1 MTAYNLIRHSRKNVI
16 LFIAQVKYREVSMS
30 FDGKNN
36 SQFINELL
44 AKETSAIP
52 TAADTIEGET
62 RKVSITISDDNA
74 LH

>member
-36 SQFINELL
+36 SQFISELL
-44 AKETSAIP
+44 AKETSAIS